1 MKKPHSERRD
11 RSASG
16 SRVQLSCIILL
27 LLLSNLFALV
37 HDSSADPTLQD
48 NGDGTATATWT
59 FQNPAN
65 YTSQNL
71 SFGAGNV
78 TLQVVPFQF
87 IDSSQADFQQ
97 GTIFLN
103 VDLVSVPGN
112 ITLSDTTAAGT
123 PGSFDIGVDYGN
135 GKDAYITAAGAG
147 NKNYGASVELN
158 VESSEPERVLIQFDL
173 SAIGALN
180 LITHAE
186 IRLNLEWAA
195 SANPINV
202 SAHQV
207 TASWVE
213 GAGDGNPTGD
223 GVTWVSRDGVTNWVT
238 PGGEFNATAEFV
250 LTDVTN
256 QTINHL
262 WDITALADDWM
273 TGTRTNYGAILMAED
288 QPYLESRKVFNSKEW
303 GSPGRRP
310 RLRVDYVTTEGGY
323 ANGSFVS
330 RVMDGQ
336 SQVNWGNISWNSSQ
350 PSQTNLSLHTR
361 SGDCAGS
368 WSSWSPAYMSPL
380 GSQITSPSDRC
391 LQYKVEMETYN
402 TTKTPVLEEVRIDYW
417 KYSSEGILETE
428 DFAPASWIGWEDFD
442 ALHNGPLDSN
452 VTFSYSTDSGMSWTP
467 VNTGES
473 LQSVLS
479 PSIRFMANL
488 TTTDTSSTPTL
499 FNMTITYAFYGSLD
513 HIHMSLATWTG
524 TADDVIDLDATGH
537 DAFHNVV
544 TFAQYWS
551 TTDPT
556 GTVDANG
563 VYDPGTAGT
572 WDVYCNNSD
581 DTISNYTVV
590 NVLPGV
596 ASRIGIGPWDPG
608 TLTTDDM
615 LFLNVSAYDSE
626 GNLVGPVL
634 ANWTVAGGI
643 GTITPG
649 PNSSAVFDPTQPG
662 IGTITADDGL
672 GHMNTTNTIQVV
684 AGSRSRVGIEPWSPG
699 TLTADESVNFAAHEY
714 DADGNMIGPAN
725 VTWAVN
731 GGIGTIPAGPSE
743 TSLFEATTV
752 GTGTVSI
759 DDGLGHVNTT
769 DWMTVVA
776 GVLDTIQVLPSLVVV
791 EHREDQ
797 DFTAS
802 GYDADGNIVAIV
814 DSVWDT
820 NAGTV
825 VYSLI
830 QNATLRAQDTSL
842 LDGWIRITAIL
853 QNNITGTANVS
864 VVVTNVNPA
873 IQGTIPDQVKP
884 EDYGSWS
891 FDLSAFASDP
901 QDPLSDLTWFFTDH
915 DSSLTTISGDN
926 IIGNHLITLTTV
938 LNAYGSDELTI
949 WLRDKDGHTD
959 GQTLYVNITS
969 VNDRPTIESITPFTV
984 HHDVPYTYYF
994 YDYVSDVETPKESL
1008 TLTSTDPDHISF
1020 NGLWGTFTYPEE
1032 YLNLPPQYPR
1042 IAVHD
1047 EDGGEMF
1054 TILAIT
1060 ISEDY
1065 VPVLTTQLPDIT
1077 LYEGEE
1083 VINYFDLDDYF
1094 DDPDADSLFYT
1105 TGNIHVDITINEDHT
1120 VDFIAPMDWSGQ
1132 ETVTFRAIDP
1142 ENARAEDIVLV
1153 TVLPVNDPPTI
1164 SGVPDLVVHY
1174 DDVASPL
1181 INYTFDLMP
1190 YVHDVDNDTSD
1201 LLITTN
1207 DSSHIFFYGGQ
1218 TTVMYI
1224 YYPVG
1229 LSGQIFAVRITV
1241 SDGLEEAFQD
1251 INITVLDN
1259 WSPEVA
1265 SPLPDIIFFE
1275 DMGLSN
1281 AFMIGDHFLD
1291 PDGDELT
1298 YTSLSSNVLVSIDNS
1313 TLVVDF
1319 DSVDDWFGVEYVTF
1333 RATDTFGGITEQ
1345 TIQVDVLP
1353 VNDAPKILPIADLVL
1368 MKGQTYTLDLTEYVT
1383 DVDNSFSELTILV
1396 SGNHAGTPSIA
1407 GYMLLFA
1414 YSDEGTDYVR
1424 LEVSDGVYTEYATIR
1439 VSIVGPPPPSIWDQI
1454 YWPWSIITIILA
1466 GLMLAIFSRWF
1477 FARIQI
1483 DETFLIHRSGTLI
1496 SHSVMEKETYVDE
1509 DIFSS
1514 MFTVIQEFIRDS
1526 FREIEDAPVRRIDF
1540 GDQKILIEKGEQV
1553 YLAVVYSGHET
1564 KRNMQPLKEALDEI
1578 ESTYAGELKDWSGFL
1593 AGFAGVERILRKHL
1607 GEFDPTHDIEAED
1620 GAEGPY
1626 EIEKA
1631 LDLDEADGNID
1642 REGGSE

>member
-1 MKKPHSERRD
+1 MKKPHRERRD

-16 SRVQLSCIILL
+16 SRVQLSCMILL

-37 HDSSADPTLQD
+37 HDSSADPALQD
-48 NGDGTATATWT
+48 NGDGTATATWS

-78 TLQVVPFQF
+78 TLQVLPFQF

-103 VDLVSVPGN
+103 VDLVSDPGN
-112 ITLSDTTAAGT
+112 ITLNDTTAAGT
-123 PGSFDIGVDYGN
+123 PGFIEVGVDDGN
-135 GKDAYITAAGAG
+135 GKDAYISGAGGG
-147 NKNYGASVELN
+147 NKNYGASVGLN
-158 VESSEPERVLIQFDL
+158 VESSDPERILIQFDL
-173 SAIGALN
+173 SIIGALN
-180 LITHAE
+180 IITHAE
-186 IRLNLEWAA
+186 IRLNLEWAD

-213 GAGDGNPTGD
+213 GTGDGNPTGN
-223 GVTWVSRDGVTNWVT
+223 GVTWDSRDGVTNWVT
-238 PGGEFNATAEFV
+238 PGGDFNATAEFV
-250 LTDVTN
+250 LTDITN

-273 TGTRTNYGAILMAED
+273 AGTRTNYGVIFMAED
-288 QPYLESRKVFNSKEW
+288 QPYLQSRKEFNSKEF

-310 RLRVDYVTTEGGY
+310 RLRIDYVTTEGGY

-330 RVMDGQ
+330 RVADGQ

-350 PSQTNLSLHTR
+350 PSQTNLSIHTR

-368 WSSWSPAYMSPL
+368 WSGWSPAYLSPL
-380 GSQITSPSDRC
+380 GSQITSPPDRC
-391 LQYKVEMETYN
+391 LQYKAEMETLN

-417 KYSSEGILETE
+417 KYASEGILETE
-428 DFAPASWIGWEDFD
+428 DFAPASWVSWEDFD
-442 ALHNGPLDSN
+442 ALHNGLLDTN
-452 VTFSYSTDSGMSWTP
+452 VTFSYSTDSGTSWTP
-467 VNTGES
+467 VNAGEN
-473 LQSVLS
+473 LQSVSS
-479 PSIRFMANL
+479 PTIMFMANL
-488 TTTDTSSTPTL
+488 TTTDTASTPTL
-499 FNMTITYAFYGSLD
+499 FNMTITYAFSGNLD
-513 HIHMSLATWTG
+513 HIHMSLAMWTG
-524 TADDVIDLDATGH
+524 TADDVIDLDAVGH

-544 TFAQYWS
+544 TFTEYWS
-551 TTDPT
+551 TTDPS
-556 GTVDANG
+556 GSVDASG
-563 VYDPGTAGT
+563 VYNPGTAGT
-572 WDVYCNNSD
+572 WNVYCNNSD

-596 ASRIGIGPWDPG
+596 ASGIGIDPWDPG

-615 LFLNVSAYDSE
+615 LTLNVSAYDSK
-626 GNLVGPVL
+626 GNLVGPAL

-672 GHMNTTNTIQVV
+672 GHTNTTNTIQVV
-684 AGSRSRVGIEPWSPG
+684 AGSRFRVGIEPWSPG
-699 TLTADESVNFAAHEY
+699 TLTADESVNFAAYAY

-731 GGIGTIPAGPSE
+731 GGIGTTPAGPSE
-743 TSLFEATTV
+743 TTLFEATMV

-759 DDGLGHVNTT
+759 DDGLGHTNTT
-769 DWMTVVA
+769 DWITVVA
-776 GVLDTIQVLPSLVVV
+776 GALDTIQVLPDLVVV
-791 EHREDQ
+791 EHLEYQ
-797 DFTAS
+797 DFTAT
-802 GYDADGNIVAIV
+802 GYDSDGNIVAIV
-814 DSVWDT
+814 DSIWET

-825 VYSLI
+825 TYSLI

-842 LDGWIRITAIL
+842 LDGWIRITATL

-873 IQGTIPDQVKP
+873 ILGTIPDQLKP
-884 EDYGSWS
+884 EDYGSWGL
-891 FDLSAFASDP
+891 DLSTFASDP

-926 IIGNHLITLTTV
+926 IIGNHVITLTTV
-938 LNAYGSDELTI
+938 PDAYGSDELTI

-959 GQTLYVNITS
+959 GQTLYINITS

-984 HHDVPYTYYF
+984 HYDVAYTYYF
-994 YDYVSDVETPKESL
+994 YDYISDVETPKEDL
-1008 TLTSTDPDHISF
+1008 TLTSTDADHISF
-1020 NGLWGTFTYPEE
+1020 NGLWGTFTYPED
-1032 YLNLPPQYPR
+1032 YLDLTVYPI

-1047 EDGGEMF
+1047 EDGGEMS
-1054 TILAIT
+1054 TVLAIT

-1083 VINYFDLDDYF
+1083 AINYFDLDDYF

-1120 VDFIAPMDWSGQ
+1120 VDFRAPADWSGQ
-1132 ETVTFRAIDP
+1132 EVVTFRAIDP
-1142 ENARAEDIVLV
+1142 SNARAEDIVLV

-1201 LLITTN
+1201 LLTTTN
-1207 DSSHIFFYGGQ
+1207 DSTHIFFYGGQ

-1224 YYPVG
+1224 YYPVS
-1229 LSGQIFAVRITV
+1229 LSGQTFAVRITV
-1241 SDGLEEAFQD
+1241 SDGLAEAFQD

-1265 SPLPDIIFFE
+1265 SAIPDIIFFE
-1275 DMGLSN
+1275 DTPFTD
-1281 AFMIGDHFLD
+1281 AFRIDDHFFD

-1298 YTSLSSNVLVSIDNS
+1298 YTSLSSNVLVSIDES
-1313 TLVVDF
+1313 TLVVNF
-1319 DSVDDWFGVEYVTF
+1319 SSVQDWFGVEYVTF
-1333 RATDTFGGITEQ
+1333 RATDTFGGIREQ
-1345 TIQVDVLP
+1345 TIKVDVLP
-1353 VNDAPKILPIADLVL
+1353 VNDAPVILDIADLVL
-1368 MKGQTYTLDLTEYVT
+1368 MKGQTYTLDLTEYVY

-1396 SGNHAGTPSIA
+1396 AGDYGETPSIA

-1414 YSDEGTDYVR
+1414 YSAEGTDYIR
-1424 LEVSDGVYTEYATIR
+1424 LEVSDGSATTYATLR

-1454 YWPWSIITIILA
+1454 YWPWSVITIILA

-1477 FARIQI
+1477 FAKIQI

-1553 YLAVVYSGHET
+1553 FLAVVYSGRET
-1564 KRNMQPLKEALDEI
+1564 RRNLRPLKDAMDEI
-1578 ESTYAGELKDWSGFL
+1578 ERTYADELKDWSGFL
-1593 AGFAGVERILRKHL
+1593 AGFTGVERILRKHL
-1607 GEFDPTHDIEAED
+1607 GEFDATHDIDAED

-1631 LDLDEADGNID
+1631 LDLDEPDGSGHQK
-1642 REGGSE
+1642 GGSE

>member
-16 SRVQLSCIILL
+16 SRVQLSCMILL

-48 NGDGTATATWT
+48 NGDGTATATWA

-71 SFGAGNV
+71 SFGVSNV
-78 TLQVVPFQF
+78 TLQVLPFQF

-97 GTIFLN
+97 GSILLN
-103 VDLVSVPGN
+103 VDLVSNPGN
-112 ITLSDTTAAGT
+112 IMLNDTTAAGT
-123 PGSFDIGVDYGN
+123 PGFIEIRVDSGS
-135 GKDAYITAAGAG
+135 GKDAYISGLGGG
-147 NKNYGASVELN
+147 NKNYGTSVGLN
-158 VESSEPERVLIQFDL
+158 VETSDPQRILVQFDL
-173 SAIGALN
+173 LALQDLG

-186 IRLNLEWAA
+186 LRLNLEWAE
-195 SANPINV
+195 SDNPVNV

-207 TASWVE
+207 MASWVE
-213 GAGDGNPTGD
+213 GTGDGNPTGD
-223 GVTWVSRDGVTNWVT
+223 GVTWETRDGVTNWAT
-238 PGGEFNATAEFV
+238 PGGDFNATAEFV

-262 WDITALADDWM
+262 WDITALVNDWHL
-273 TGTRTNYGAILMAED
+273 GTRTNYGVLLMAED
-288 QPYLESRKVFNSKEW
+288 VLYVLSEKQFNSKEFS
-303 GSPGRRP
+303 SPGRRP

-330 RVMDGQ
+330 RAMDGQ
-336 SQVNWGNISWNSSQ
+336 SQVKWGNISWNSSQ
-350 PSQTNLSLHTR
+350 PSQTNLSIHTR
-361 SGDCAGS
+361 SGDCTGS
-368 WSSWSPAYMSPL
+368 WSGWSPAYLSPL

-391 LQYKVEMETYN
+391 LQYKAEMETLN
-402 TTKTPVLEEVRIDYW
+402 TTKTPVLEEVRTDYW
-417 KYSSEGILETE
+417 KYASEGILETE
-428 DFAPASWIGWEDFD
+428 DFAPSSWVGWEDFD
-442 ALHNGPLDSN
+442 ANHNGLLDTN
-452 VTFSYSTDSGMSWTP
+452 VTFSYSTDSGTSWTP
-467 VNTGES
+467 VNAGEN
-473 LQSVLS
+473 LQSALS
-479 PSIRFMANL
+479 PSIRFLARL
-488 TTTDTSSTPTL
+488 TTTDTTSTPTL
-499 FNMTITYAFYGSLD
+499 FNMTITYAFSGSLD

-524 TADDVIDLDATGH
+524 TADDVIDLDAVGH

-551 TTDPT
+551 TTDPS
-556 GTVDANG
+556 GSVDANG

-572 WDVYCNNSD
+572 WNVYCNNSD

-590 NVLPGV
+590 NVVPGA
-596 ASRIGIGPWDPG
+596 ASGIGIDPWDPG

-615 LFLNVSAYDSE
+615 LTLNVSAYDSK

-672 GHMNTTNTIQVV
+672 GHTNTTNTIQVV
-684 AGSRSRVGIEPWSPG
+684 AGSRFRIGIEPWSPG
-699 TLTADESVNFAAHEY
+699 ALTADESVNFAAYEY

-759 DDGLGHVNTT
+759 DDGLGHTNTT

-776 GVLDTIQVLPSLVVV
+776 GALDTIQVLPDLVVV
-791 EHREDQ
+791 EHREYQ
-797 DFTAS
+797 DFTAT
-802 GYDADGNIVAIV
+802 GYDSDGNLVVIV
-814 DSVWDT
+814 DSVWET

-825 VYSLI
+825 TYSLI

-842 LDGWIRITAIL
+842 LDGWIRVTATL

-864 VVVTNVNPA
+864 VVVTNVVPA
-873 IQGTIPDQVKP
+873 IQGTIPDQLKP
-884 EDYGSWS
+884 EDYGSWGL
-891 FDLSAFASDP
+891 DLSTFASDP

-926 IIGNHLITLTTV
+926 IIGNHVISFTTV
-938 LNAYGSDELTI
+938 PDAYGSDELTI

-959 GQTLYVNITS
+959 GQTLYINITS

-984 HHDVPYTYYF
+984 HYDVAYTYYF
-994 YDYVSDVETPKESL
+994 YDYISDVETPKEDL

-1020 NGLWGTFTYPEE
+1020 NGLWGTFTYPED
-1032 YLNLPPQYPR
+1032 YLDLTVYPI

-1047 EDGGEMF
+1047 GDGGEMS
-1054 TILAIT
+1054 TVLAIT

-1065 VPVLTTQLPDIT
+1065 VPVLTTQLPDVT

-1120 VDFIAPMDWSGQ
+1120 VDFKAPSDWSGQ

-1207 DSSHIFFYGGQ
+1207 DSTHIFFYGSQ

-1224 YYPVG
+1224 YYPVS
-1229 LSGQIFAVRITV
+1229 LSGQTFAVRITV
-1241 SDGLEEAFQD
+1241 SDGLAEAFQD

-1265 SPLPDIIFFE
+1265 SPIPDVIFFE
-1275 DMGLSN
+1275 DTPFTD
-1281 AFMIGDHFLD
+1281 AFMIDDHFFD

-1298 YTSLSSNVLVSIDNS
+1298 YTSLSSNVLVSIDES
-1313 TLVVDF
+1313 TLVVNF
-1319 DSVDDWFGVEYVTF
+1319 SSVQDWFGVEYVTF
-1333 RATDTFGGITEQ
+1333 RATDTFGGIREQ
-1345 TIQVDVLP
+1345 TIEVDVLP
-1353 VNDAPKILPIADLVL
+1353 VNDAPVILDIADLVL
-1368 MKGQTYTLDLTEYVT
+1368 MKGQTYTLDLTEYIY

-1396 SGNHAGTPSIA
+1396 SGDYAETPSIA

-1414 YSDEGTDYVR
+1414 YSDEGTDYIR
-1424 LEVSDGVYTEYATIR
+1424 LEVSDGSLTTYATLR
-1439 VSIVGPPPPSIWDQI
+1439 VQIVGPPPPSIWDQI

-1466 GLMLAIFSRWF
+1466 GLIFAIFSRWF
-1477 FARIQI
+1477 FAKIQI
-1483 DETFLIHRSGTLI
+1483 DEAFLIHRSGTLI

-1564 KRNMQPLKEALDEI
+1564 KRNLRPLKDAMDEI
-1578 ESTYAGELKDWSGFL
+1578 ESTYADELKDWSGFL

-1607 GEFDPTHDIEAED
+1607 GEFDATHDIEAED

-1631 LDLDEADGNID
+1631 LDLDEADGNGHQ
-1642 REGGSE
+1642 EGGSE

>member
-1 MKKPHSERRD
+1 M
-11 RSASG
+11 
-16 SRVQLSCIILL
+16 ILL

-37 HDSSADPTLQD
+37 HDTSGDPTVQD
-48 NGDGTATATWT
+48 NGDGTATATWS

-65 YTSQNL
+65 YTYQNL
-71 SFGAGNV
+71 SFGDSNV
-78 TLQVVPFQF
+78 TLQILPFQF
-87 IDSSQADFQQ
+87 VDTTQADFQQ

-103 VDLVSVPGN
+103 VDVVSDPGN
-112 ITLSDTTAAGT
+112 ITLNDTSAAGT
-123 PGSFDIGVDYGN
+123 PDFIELLIDDGN
-135 GKDAYITAAGAG
+135 GKDAYIDASGGG
-147 NKNYGASVELN
+147 NKNYGASVGLV
-158 VESSEPERVLIQFDL
+158 VESSDPRRILVQFDL
-173 SAIGALN
+173 SPLQGVGQ
-180 LITHAE
+180 ITRGQL
-186 IRLNLEWAA
+186 RLNLEWAE
-195 SANPINV
+195 SDNPVNV

-207 TASWVE
+207 MAPWVE
-213 GAGDGNPTGD
+213 GTGDGNPTGN
-223 GVTWVSRDGVTNWVT
+223 GVTWETRDGVTSWAT
-238 PGGEFNATAEFV
+238 AGGDFNATPEYI

-262 WDITALADDWM
+262 WDITTLVNDWHV
-273 TGTRTNYGAILMAED
+273 GTRTNYGVLLMAED
-288 QPYLESRKVFNSKEW
+288 APYILSGKEFNSKEI

-310 RLRVDYVTTEGGY
+310 RLMVDYVMTEGGY

-336 SQVNWGNISWNSSQ
+336 SQVNWGNIGWNSSS

-368 WSSWSPAYMSPL
+368 WSSWSPAYLSPL

-391 LQYKVEMETYN
+391 LQYKVEMETLN
-402 TTKTPVLEEVRIDYW
+402 TTKTSVLEEVRIDYS
-417 KYSSEGILETE
+417 KYASEGILETE
-428 DFAPASWIGWEDFD
+428 DFAPASWVSWEVFD
-442 ALHNGPLDSN
+442 ASHNGLLDTN

-488 TTTDTSSTPTL
+488 TTLDTASTPTL
-499 FNMTITYAFYGSLD
+499 YNMTITYFFFGALD

-524 TADDVIDLDATGH
+524 TADDIIDIDAIGH
-537 DAFHNVV
+537 DAFHNMV
-544 TFAQYWS
+544 TFTQYWS

-556 GTVDANG
+556 GTVNASG
-563 VYDPGTAGT
+563 VYSPGTAGT
-572 WDVYCNNSD
+572 WNVYCNNSD

-596 ASRIGIGPWDPG
+596 ASGIGIDPWDPG
-608 TLTTDDM
+608 TLTTDD
-615 LFLNVSAYDSE
+615 LLVLNVSAYDSE

-672 GHMNTTNTIQVV
+672 GHTNTTNTIQVV
-684 AGSRSRVGIEPWSPG
+684 AGSRFRISIGPWSPG
-699 TLTADESVNFAAHEY
+699 TLTADESVSFAAYAY
-714 DADGNMIGPAN
+714 DADDNLIGPAN

-731 GGIGTIPAGPSE
+731 GGIGTILTGPSE
-743 TSLFEATTV
+743 TSLFEAATV

-759 DDGLGHVNTT
+759 DDGLGHTNTT
-769 DWMTVVA
+769 DWITVVA
-776 GVLDTIQVLPSLVVV
+776 GVLDTIQVLPNPAIL
-791 EHREDQ
+791 EHLEDQ
-797 DFTAS
+797 DFTAT
-802 GYDADGNIVAIV
+802 GYDSDGNLVAIV
-814 DSVWDT
+814 DALWET

-825 VYSLI
+825 TYSLA

-842 LDGWIRITAIL
+842 LDGWIRITATL
-853 QNNITGTANVS
+853 QNNVTGTANVS
-864 VVVTNVNPA
+864 VIVTNADPD
-873 IQGTIPDQVKP
+873 ILGTIPDQIKP

-891 FDLSAFASDP
+891 VDLSAFASDP

-915 DSSLTTISGDN
+915 DSSLTTISGDY
-926 IIGNHLITLTTV
+926 IFGNHMITFTTV
-938 LNAYGSDELTI
+938 PDAYGSDELTI
-949 WLRDKDGHTD
+949 WLRDMAGHSD
-959 GQTLYVNITS
+959 GQTLHINITS
-969 VNDRPTIESITPFTV
+969 VNDRPIIESITPFTV
-984 HHDVPYTYYF
+984 HYDVPYTYYF
-994 YDYVSDVETPKESL
+994 YDYVSDVETAKENL
-1008 TLTSTDPDHISF
+1008 TLSSNDPDHISF

-1032 YLNLPPQYPR
+1032 DLDKTVYPEVT
-1042 IAVHD
+1042 VHD
-1047 EDGGEMF
+1047 EDGGEIS
-1054 TILAIT
+1054 TLVAVT
-1060 ISEDY
+1060 VSEDY
-1065 VPVLTTQLPDIT
+1065 VPVLTTQLPDVT

-1083 VINYFDLDDYF
+1083 VMNYFDLDDYF

-1120 VDFIAPMDWSGQ
+1120 VDFKAPPDWSGQ

-1153 TVLPVNDPPTI
+1153 TVLPVNDPPSIT
-1164 SGVPDLVVHY
+1164 GVPDLVVHY

-1201 LLITTN
+1201 LLVTTN

-1224 YYPVG
+1224 YYPLN
-1229 LSGQIFAVRITV
+1229 LSGQTFKVRITV
-1241 SDGLEEAFQD
+1241 SDGLANAFQD

-1259 WSPEVA
+1259 WAPQVA
-1265 SPLPDIIFFE
+1265 SPIPNIVFFE
-1275 DMGLSN
+1275 DTN
-1281 AFMIGDHFLD
+1281 YTDAFMIGDHFLD

-1298 YTSLSSNVLVSIDNS
+1298 YTSLSTNVIVFINESTLMVKFNS
-1313 TLVVDF
+1313 TK
-1319 DSVDDWFGVEYVTF
+1319 DWFGVEYVTF
-1333 RATDTFGGITEQ
+1333 RATDTLGAIMEQ

-1353 VNDAPKILPIADLVL
+1353 VNDKPVILPVADLVL
-1368 MKGQTYTLDLTEYVT
+1368 MKGQTYTLDLTEYIS
-1383 DVDNSFSELTILV
+1383 DVDNSFSDLTIHV
-1396 SGNHAGTPSIA
+1396 EGDYVGTPSIA

-1414 YSDEGTDYVR
+1414 YSDEGTDIVR
-1424 LEVSDGVYTEYATIR
+1424 LEVSDGALTTYATIR
-1439 VSIVGPPPPSIWDQI
+1439 VSIVGPPPPSIWEQI
-1454 YWPWSIITIILA
+1454 YWPWSLITIILA
-1466 GLMLAIFSRWF
+1466 SMILLVFGRWF
-1477 FARIQI
+1477 FAKIHI
-1483 DETFLIHRSGTLI
+1483 DEAFLVHKSGTLI
-1496 SHSVMEKETYVDE
+1496 THSVIEKETYVDE

-1526 FREIEDAPVRRIDF
+1526 FREIEDAPVRRIEF
-1540 GDQKILIEKGEQV
+1540 GDQKIMIEKGEQI
-1553 YLAVVYSGHET
+1553 YLAIVYSGHHT
-1564 KRNMQPLKEALDEI
+1564 RRNTRPVKEALDEI
-1578 ESTYAGELKDWSGFL
+1578 ERTYSDELKDWSGLL

-1607 GEFDPTHDIEAED
+1607 GEFDDANDIEAEETGD
-1620 GAEGPY
+1620 GPF

-1631 LDLDEADGNID
+1631 LELDEADVSSSQ
-1642 REGGSE
+1642 EGESD

>member
-1 MKKPHSERRD
+1 M
-11 RSASG
+11 
-16 SRVQLSCIILL
+16 ILL

-48 NGDGTATATWT
+48 NGDGTTTATWS

-71 SFGAGNV
+71 SFGAANV
-78 TLQVVPFQF
+78 TLQVLPFQF

-97 GTIFLN
+97 GSTFLN
-103 VDLVSVPGN
+103 VDLMSDPGN
-112 ITLSDTTAAGT
+112 ITLNDTTAAGT
-123 PGSFDIGVDYGN
+123 PGFIEIGIDDGN
-135 GKDAYITAAGAG
+135 GKDAYISAAGGG
-147 NKNYGASVELN
+147 NKNYGASVELV
-158 VESSEPERVLIQFDL
+158 VESSDPQRILVQFDL
-173 SAIGALN
+173 SPLQGLG

-186 IRLNLEWAA
+186 LRLNLEWAE
-195 SANPINV
+195 SDNPVNV

-207 TASWVE
+207 MASWVE
-213 GAGDGNPTGD
+213 GTGD
-223 GVTWVSRDGVTNWVT
+223 GAPTANGVTWDTRDGVTSWVT
-238 PGGEFNATAEFV
+238 LGGDFNATAEFV
-250 LTDVTN
+250 LTDITN

-262 WDITALADDWM
+262 WDITSLADDWM
-273 TGTRTNYGAILMAED
+273 AGTRTNYGVILLGED
-288 QPYLESRKVFNSKEW
+288 QPYVMSRKEFNSKEW

-350 PSQTNLSLHTR
+350 PSQTNLSLQTR
-361 SGDCAGS
+361 SGDCTGS
-368 WSSWSPAYMSPL
+368 WSGWSPAYLSPL

-391 LQYKVEMETYN
+391 LQYKAEMETYN
-402 TTKTPVLEEVRIDYW
+402 MTKTPVLEEVAIDYSR
-417 KYSSEGILETE
+417 YASEGILETE
-428 DFAPASWIGWEDFD
+428 DFAPASWVGWEDFD
-442 ALHNGPLDSN
+442 ANHNGLPDTN
-452 VTFSYSTDSGMSWTP
+452 VTFSYSTDSGASWTP
-467 VNTGES
+467 VNTGEN

-488 TTTDTSSTPTL
+488 TTMDTASTPTL
-499 FNMTITYAFYGSLD
+499 FNMTITYSFSGSLD

-524 TADDVIDLDATGH
+524 TADDVIDLDAIGH

-544 TFAQYWS
+544 TFTEYWS

-556 GTVDANG
+556 GTVDASG
-563 VYDPGTAGT
+563 VYGPGTAGT
-572 WDVYCNNSD
+572 WNVYCNNSD
-581 DTISNYTVV
+581 DTISNFTIV
-590 NVLPGV
+590 NVLPGA
-596 ASRIGIGPWDPG
+596 ASGIGIDPWDPG
-608 TLTTDDM
+608 ILTTDDI
-615 LFLNVSAYDSE
+615 LALNASAYDSE

-643 GTITPG
+643 GTVTPG
-649 PNSSAVFDPTQPG
+649 PNSSVVFDPTQPG
-662 IGTITADDGL
+662 IGMITADDGL
-672 GHMNTTNTIQVV
+672 GHVNTTNTIQVV
-684 AGSRSRVGIEPWSPG
+684 AGSRFRVGVEPWSPG
-699 TLTADESVNFAAHEY
+699 TLTADESLNFAAYEY

-776 GVLDTIQVLPSLVVV
+776 GALNTIQVQPDPTVI
-791 EHREDQ
+791 EHLEYQ
-797 DFTAS
+797 DFTAT
-802 GYDADGNIVAIV
+802 GYDSDGNIVVIV
-814 DSVWDT
+814 DAFWET
-820 NAGTV
+820 NAGIIAF
-825 VYSLI
+825 SSA

-842 LDGWIRITAIL
+842 LGGWIRITATL
-853 QNNITGTANVS
+853 QNNVTGIANVS
-864 VVVTNVNPA
+864 VVVTNVSPA
-873 IQGTIPDQVKP
+873 IEGDIPDQLKT
-884 EDYGSWS
+884 EDFGSWS
-891 FDLSAFASDP
+891 LDLSAFASDP
-901 QDPLSDLTWFFTDH
+901 QDPLSNLTWFFTDH

-926 IIGNHLITLTTV
+926 IVGNHLITLTTV
-938 LNAYGSDELTI
+938 PDAYGSDELTI

-984 HHDVPYTYYF
+984 HYDVVYTYYF
-994 YDYVSDVETPKESL
+994 CDYVSDVETPKENL
-1008 TLTSTDPDHISF
+1008 TLTSTDADHISF
-1020 NGLWGTFTYPEE
+1020 NGLWGTFIYPEE
-1032 YLNLPPQYPR
+1032 YLDLTVYPI

-1047 EDGGEMF
+1047 EDGGEMS
-1054 TILAIT
+1054 TVLAVT

-1083 VINYFDLDDYF
+1083 VMNYFDLDDYF

-1120 VDFIAPMDWSGQ
+1120 VDFKAPMDWSGQ
-1132 ETVTFRAIDP
+1132 EIVTFRAIDP

-1153 TVLPVNDPPTI
+1153 TVLPVNDAPTI

-1229 LSGQIFAVRITV
+1229 LSGQTFAVRITV

-1259 WSPEVA
+1259 WAPEVA
-1265 SPLPDIIFFE
+1265 SPIPDIIFFE
-1275 DMGLSN
+1275 DQGLSD

-1298 YTSLSSNVLVSIDNS
+1298 YTSLSTNVIVSIDNS

-1319 DSVDDWFGVEYVTF
+1319 DSVEDWFGVEYVTF
-1333 RATDTFGGITEQ
+1333 RATDTFGGIMEQ

-1353 VNDAPKILPIADLVL
+1353 VNDAPEILPIADLVL
-1368 MKGQTYTLDLTEYVT
+1368 MKGQTYTLDLTDYIH

-1396 SGNHAGTPSIA
+1396 SSDHAGTPSIA

-1414 YSDEGTDYVR
+1414 YSDEGTDYIR
-1424 LEVSDGVYTEYATIR
+1424 LEVSDGSLTDFTAIQ

-1466 GLMLAIFSRWF
+1466 GLMLVIFSRWF
-1477 FARIQI
+1477 FARIHI
-1483 DETFLIHRSGTLI
+1483 DEAFLIHRSGTLI
-1496 SHSVMEKETYVDE
+1496 SHNVMEKETYVDE

-1564 KRNMQPLKEALDEI
+1564 RRNMRPLKEALDEI
-1578 ESTYAGELKDWSGFL
+1578 EKTYANELKDWSGFL
-1593 AGFAGVERILRKHL
+1593 AGFAGVERILREHL
-1607 GEFDPTHDIEAED
+1607 GKFDPTNDIEAED
-1620 GAEGPY
+1620 GGEGPH

-1631 LDLDEADGNID
+1631 LDLDKVDGSGHQ
-1642 REGGSE
+1642 EGGSE